1 MHRALRDS
9 LVQWA
14 ACAAALLLL
23 AACATPVTGGAPGPA
38 ADAPSLK
45 VGDRWVYRGKDG
57 YRVPILWEET
67 HQITAIGPD
76 AITVSITGKGT
87 MGDYQRTETWS
98 APGVVRVGAVF
109 ETETDR
115 FEPSL
120 LRFKYPLTPG
130 ETWSQSVRNT
140 DQPRGPYGPIQR
152 QVSVGGYESVTT
164 PAGTFDA
171 IRMRIFMQLDDETF
185 WRFPTQCNYVLWY
198 APAVKGWVKQEQR
211 SYYREKDTTSGALVP
226 GQNAT
231 IELVS
236 FTAGGG

>member
-1 MHRALRDS
+1 MHRALRHS
-9 LVQWA
+9 FSPWA
-14 ACAAALLLL
+14 TCAAALLLL
-23 AACATPVTGGAPGPA
+23 AACATPITGGAPGPA
-38 ADAPSLK
+38 AEAPSLK

-76 AITVSITGKGT
+76 TITVSITGKGT
-87 MGDYQRTETWS
+87 MGDFQRTETWS

-140 DQPRGPYGPIQR
+140 DASI
-152 QVSVGGYESVTT
+152 
-164 PAGTFDA
+164 
-171 IRMRIFMQLDDETF
+171 
-185 WRFPTQCNYVLWY
+185 
-198 APAVKGWVKQEQR
+198 
-211 SYYREKDTTSGALVP
+211 SGACVASRP
-226 GQNAT
+226 FRM
-231 IELVS
+231 S
-236 FTAGGG
+236 S

>member
-87 MGDYQRTETWS
+87 MGDYQRT
-98 APGVVRVGAVF
+98 
-109 ETETDR
+109 
-115 FEPSL
+115 
-120 LRFKYPLTPG
+120 
-130 ETWSQSVRNT
+130 
-140 DQPRGPYGPIQR
+140 
-152 QVSVGGYESVTT
+152 
-164 PAGTFDA
+164 
-171 IRMRIFMQLDDETF
+171 
-185 WRFPTQCNYVLWY
+185 
-198 APAVKGWVKQEQR
+198 
-211 SYYREKDTTSGALVP
+211 
-226 GQNAT
+226 
-231 IELVS
+231 
-236 FTAGGG
+236 

>member
-1 MHRALRDS
+1 MPRALRDA
-9 LVQWA
+9 LA
-14 ACAAALLLL
+14 APL
-23 AACATPVTGGAPGPA
+23 AFAIAVLMLTACATPTGGAPGPA
-38 ADAPSLK
+38 VDAPSLR

-67 HQITAIGPD
+67 HQVTAIGAD

-87 MGDYQRTETWS
+87 MGDFQRTETWA

-130 ETWSQSVRNT
+130 ETWSQSVRNL
-140 DQPRGPYGPIQR
+140 DQPQGPYGPIRR
-152 QVSVGGYESVTT
+152 QVTVGGYESVTT

-171 IRMRIFMQLDDETF
+171 IKMRIFMQLDDETF
-185 WRFPTQCNYVLWY
+185 WRYPTQCNYLLWY

-211 SYYREKDTTSGALVP
+211 SYYREKDTTSSALVP